1 MVMSIRAVVL
11 DLDGTM
17 FDTEAL
23 FHRVAGDYLAE
34 RGKVFTPEIMR
45 AMIGR
50 QAPVSGLA
58 LKTMAN
64 LDGTVEEILLDLRDR
79 FFARMDAEVQP
90 MPGLFTLLDTLRK
103 HKIPHAVAT
112 SSRRAYAER
121 ILRNHEVW
129 DRLDFV
135 LGAEDVTHGKP
146 EPEIYLKA
154 AGRLDLPPDA
164 ILVLEDSPPG
174 VTAAKASGAF
184 TVGVPHDQSPADGIG
199 HADLIIDRLDDP
211 AILIRLGI

>member
-1 MVMSIRAVVL
+1 MPIRAVVL

-45 AMIGR
+45 AMIGH

-58 LKTMAN
+58 LKTMAE

-79 FFARMDAEVQP
+79 FYARMDAEVQP
-90 MPGLFTLLDTLRK
+90 MPGLYALLDALRER
-103 HKIPHAVAT
+103 KIPHAVAT

-121 ILRNHEVW
+121 ILRNHRVW
-129 DRLDFV
+129 DRLHFV
-135 LGAEDVTHGKP
+135 LGAEDVSQGKP

-154 AGRLDLPPDA
+154 ADRLELPPKA

-174 VTAAKASGAF
+174 VTAAKAAGAF
-184 TVGVPHDQSPADGIG
+184 TVAVPHDQSPADGLG
-199 HADLIIDRLDDP
+199 HADLLIQGLDDP
-211 AILIRLGI
+211 ILYRHLEGT